1 MDFDFISKTFLRLL
15 AALPLT
21 LSVWFLSVVLG
32 GLIAAGV
39 TWMRVSGVKPLELF
53 ARAYVL
59 VFRGTPLLIQ
69 LFVVYY
75 GLASLPA
82 VRASLIWP
90 FLRDAF
96 NCAVLALALC
106 TAAYQAEI
114 FRGALL
120 AVPHGQVEAARA
132 CGMSRIPRAQP
143 NNFSDRAEAR
153 ASGLFD
159 RDDFDGEVDGAR
171 LAHHVVGRDEHRF
184 EDPQRHAGHLSA
196 AHPCRSDLLCRQ
208 LHHRRRIL
216 CARAAPVA
224 ASQAPAKLKD
234 APMPAATPALT
245 VDKMHKSFGQL
256 EVLRGVSLTANDG
269 DVISIL
275 GSSGSGKSTFLRC
288 INLLETPD
296 EGVVTVAGETIKMRR
311 RGDGRAEPA
320 DRRQVDRI
328 RSELGMVFQSFNLWS
343 HLTVLENLIEA
354 PVHVQ
359 RRPRAECIEEA
370 RALSAK
376 VGMSERE
383 NYYPAHL
390 SGGQQQRAA
399 IARALAMRPKV
410 MLFDE
415 PTSALDPELVGEVL
429 RVMRALAE
437 EGRTMLVV
445 THEMSFAR
453 DVSTRVMFLH
463 QGLVEAEGPPQ
474 ELFSGSTSDRFRQF
488 ISKERG

>member
-1 MDFDFISKTFLRLL
+1 M
-15 AALPLT
+15 
-21 LSVWFLSVVLG
+21 
-32 GLIAAGV
+32 
-39 TWMRVSGVKPLELF
+39 
-53 ARAYVL
+53 

-82 VRASLIWP
+82 VRASIVWP

-96 NCAVLALALC
+96 NCAVLSLALC
-106 TAAYQAEI
+106 TAGYQAEI

-120 AVPHGQVEAARA
+120 AVPHAQVEAARA
-132 CGMSRIPRAQP
+132 CGMSGLLLFRRIIFPIA
-143 NNFSDRAEAR
+143 
-153 ASGLFD
+153 L
-159 RDDFDGEVDGAR
+159 
-171 LAHHVVGRDEHRF
+171 
-184 EDPQRHAGHLSA
+184 RHALPAYSTEMISMVKSTALVSLITLWDVMSVALKIRNDTLVTYLPLILAGAIYFVVNYIIGAGFLALERRLS
-196 AHPCRSDLLCRQ
+196 P
-208 LHHRRRIL
+208 
-216 CARAAPVA
+216 
-224 ASQAPAKLKD
+224 ASQAAIELKE

-311 RGDGRAEPA
+311 RRDGRAEPA

-359 RRPRAECIEEA
+359 KRPRAECVEEA
-370 RALSAK
+370 RALLAK
-376 VGMSERE
+376 VGIADKSSH
-383 NYYPAHL
+383 YPAHL

-445 THEMSFAR
+445 THEMGFAR

-463 QGLVEAEGPPQ
+463 QGLVEAEGPPH